1 MKASEVASKSGGF
14 RSSEGAGDL
23 PKKISSMAQVL
34 EDMRDKLAENAEG
47 HAEEIRILKEEIEG
61 LK

>member
-1 MKASEVASKSGGF
+1 MKASEVASKSGDF
-14 RSSEGAGDL
+14 RSSEDGGDL

>member
-1 MKASEVASKSGGF
+1 ME
-14 RSSEGAGDL
+14 
-23 PKKISSMAQVL
+23 QVL
-34 EDMRDKLAENAEG
+34 EDMRDTLAENAEG

>member
-1 MKASEVASKSGGF
+1 MITRMKSSEVAGKS
-14 RSSEGAGDL
+14 EDDGDL
-23 PKKISSMAQVL
+23 PKKISSMEHVL

-47 HAEEIRILKEEIEG
+47 HSEEIRMLKEEIEG